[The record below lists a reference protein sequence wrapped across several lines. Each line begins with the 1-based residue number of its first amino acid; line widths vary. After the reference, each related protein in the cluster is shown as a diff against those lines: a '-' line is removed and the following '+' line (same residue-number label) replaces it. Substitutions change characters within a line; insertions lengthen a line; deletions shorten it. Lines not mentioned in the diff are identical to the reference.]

1 MKKLLSLF
9 LAVVMIFSCTT
20 LAVNALHIETVTEK
34 VYEDNLLDT
43 VTQTTYKDITYADI
57 PGLNSF
63 EGEDFI
69 EVITRVTS
77 NSTTYVETNEL
88 KDTIG
93 RPVKDEDG
101 KVITK
106 NYNVTD
112 TKTKQFE
119 LLGIP
124 VNFIYNNDGPLFW
137 GNLTAHPGIEAEI
150 DITKSDITL
159 LFGNVNMYLL
169 KVMKSLYSDFRFY
182 TDANAVKCIN
192 FIGNLFYPNFTE
204 ISKGSRI
211 FVDKEYIYNK
221 NGVNYADEDIFFER
235 VAELSGLVDL
245 IQVNWVE
252 YGDARANFKPLLL
265 LLGVTEETLLP
276 SEYYRG
282 DRIATEILRCAFTKI
297 MGEGPVAYFVRIL
310 ESLTKAYHL
319 YYYNAIKLLF
329 TQKAHYYEESDLKT
343 LSGLLNLIVN
353 NNDKDINKFQF
364 APLPEKRLAITNDM
378 SEFYLILL
386 MYMNLN
392 ANYRNNRS
400 VIENFKQDI
409 RNSSVISG
417 KVKTDEDGNAI
428 PSDKSRIISIIDGV
442 TGDSLEKVFYDETL
456 TNLMVEN
463 ITGKPDEYLGN
474 IGEAIARMVKKIAD
488 WFQMWIDI
496 FTGKLEF
503 GAGAFD

>member
-1 MKKLLSLF
+1 
-9 LAVVMIFSCTT
+9 
-20 LAVNALHIETVTEK
+20 
-34 VYEDNLLDT
+34 
-43 VTQTTYKDITYADI
+43 
-57 PGLNSF
+57 
-63 EGEDFI
+63 
-69 EVITRVTS
+69 
-77 NSTTYVETNEL
+77 
-88 KDTIG
+88 
-93 RPVKDEDG
+93 
-101 KVITK
+101 
-106 NYNVTD
+106 
-112 TKTKQFE
+112 
-119 LLGIP
+119 
-124 VNFIYNNDGPLFW
+124 
-137 GNLTAHPGIEAEI
+137 
-150 DITKSDITL
+150 
-159 LFGNVNMYLL
+159 
-169 KVMKSLYSDFRFY
+169 
-182 TDANAVKCIN
+182 
-192 FIGNLFYPNFTE
+192 
-204 ISKGSRI
+204 
-211 FVDKEYIYNK
+211 
-221 NGVNYADEDIFFER
+221 
-235 VAELSGLVDL
+235 
-245 IQVNWVE
+245 
-252 YGDARANFKPLLL
+252 
-265 LLGVTEETLLP
+265 
-276 SEYYRG
+276 
-282 DRIATEILRCAFTKI
+282 